1 MVATRNAVHAKGKSS
16 QNERPASVDEG
27 CVDISDPIDD
37 DEIVIEIEDY
47 ERDDVPAPRGAGQ
60 DVGLGSPGGAR
71 DRDSILD
78 EKTLDAIVNIF
89 ACTQADARTKKKRNP
104 PTLAAA
110 VVWKPDVSLPQRHPD
125 AGTGLPRSKQGNSY
139 RTLQAAS
146 VARPPPSRKE
156 VSKEWFK
163 LPTQEITDEVKADL
177 RVLRLRSAFDTK
189 RFYRK
194 DDTTKFPTQFH
205 VGRVVEHA
213 SDFYG
218 GRLTKKQRKT
228 TMAEEVMHD
237 EHLSAV
243 RRKRFNKIQDE
254 ATYWSK
260 KGNKGRKTSNPRLK
274 KKPGRKKH

>member
-1 MVATRNAVHAKGKSS
+1 MVATRKATHAKS
-16 QNERPASVDEG
+16 QNVKPAPIGET
-27 CVDISDPIDD
+27 CVDISHPIDD
-37 DEIVIEIEDY
+37 DDIVIEIEDC
-47 ERDDVPAPRGAGQ
+47 EGHEECEEAVA
-60 DVGLGSPGGAR
+60 GSPGGDAR
-71 DRDSILD
+71 GEDSILD
-78 EKTLDAIVNIF
+78 EKTMDAIVTIF
-89 ACTQADARTKKKRNP
+89 ASTKGDALAKKKRNSP
-104 PTLAAA
+104 ATATT
-110 VVWKPDVSLPQRHPD
+110 VVWKPDVSLPQRRPD
-125 AGTGLPRSKQGNSY
+125 AGAGPAAVKRGNSY
-139 RTLQAAS
+139 RTLQTAS
-146 VARPPPSRKE
+146 GARPAPSKKE
-156 VSKEWFK
+156 LAKEWFK

-274 KKPGRKKH
+274 KKPARKKH